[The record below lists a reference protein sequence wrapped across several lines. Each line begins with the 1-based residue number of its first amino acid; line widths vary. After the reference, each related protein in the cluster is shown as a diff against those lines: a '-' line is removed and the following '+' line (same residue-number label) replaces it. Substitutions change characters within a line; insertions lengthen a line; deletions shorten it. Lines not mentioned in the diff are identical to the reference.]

1 MHFKNI
7 LLFFLLVIYSC
18 DVDENVVTCDAK
30 CSAAYFKSIKSKI
43 RSCSEVLSDKVLALL
58 CEKSKGKCKRKSKI

>member
-1 MHFKNI
+1 M
-7 LLFFLLVIYSC
+7 IYSC
-18 DVDENVVTCDAK
+18 DIGENVVTCDAK

-58 CEKSKGKCKRKSKI
+58 CEKSKGKCKGKSKI